1 MTGHASEDK
10 ANPASPARPDA
21 DDGTSDSDTPK
32 TASTDVDETVDDVSG
47 QDRQTSS
54 RAEPDVSRALER
66 LNERLDRIERDLG
79 ALSRA
84 PASDSIETQ
93 ASTDPTPD
101 PVSESDQDS
110 PAQEAPAD
118 TSSAPLAGP
127 PAARVGLSATP
138 IPPRPAG
145 RSGSGGDLRPPQP
158 ARFEQPAG
166 RPERRP
172 PTLAPSPGPATTGP
186 RPAPHGTRPTA
197 THDEP
202 RGQRRWV
209 FSGVFWLIV
218 LAVIGAGGWWIY
230 ADPDGAASQRD
241 ALIAGVQRLAGREP
255 PAQVDPA
262 AVPPASETAGLAQD
276 DTGAEAVQIEDPAP
290 DTPVPPIAEET
301 PPIDESPAT
310 TPDTGTTVTE
320 GPAVP
325 AVPTPSVEVASVPEP
340 EGDLAPLPANAS
352 EELRSAAE
360 MALAGNP
367 EAQHDLA
374 TVYALGRLVPQDFG
388 RAAYWYE
395 RSAQSGVLNAR
406 YNLGVL
412 TKHGMGVPE
421 NAELAFAQYKIAAE
435 GGHTDAQIVVG
446 LAYVNGDGVEAD
458 PLQAA
463 PWFQAASAK
472 GDARGAYHLGEL
484 FENGLDGAPDLA
496 AAAGWYRIAADA
508 GMAEA
513 QEALT
518 RVTAGGTST
527 PSPSDGEAAPAVPVP
542 ATTPDPVPPA
552 AEPAPPL
559 GAAAI
564 QEIQELLAAA
574 GYSPGTPDGV
584 VGTNTRTAIQNFETD
599 NKLPPTGQPSTRLLE
614 LLRQQAPD
622 G

>member
-10 ANPASPARPDA
+10 ANRASPARPDA
-21 DDGTSDSDTPK
+21 DDGTADTDTPK
-32 TASTDVDETVDDVSG
+32 TAPTDEDERVDDVSG
-47 QDRQTSS
+47 LDRQTSG

-66 LNERLDRIERDLG
+66 LNERLDRIERDLS

-84 PASDSIETQ
+84 PAPDPIETP
-93 ASTDPTPD
+93 ASTDKPPHS
-101 PVSESDQDS
+101 VSESDPDS
-110 PAQEAPAD
+110 PAPA
-118 TSSAPLAGP
+118 TPARPSSAPPAAA

-145 RSGSGGDLRPPQP
+145 RSGAGGDLRPPQA

-166 RPERRP
+166 RPERHP

-186 RPAPHGTRPTA
+186 RPAPGGARPT
-197 THDEP
+197 TTPDEP
-202 RGQRRWV
+202 RRQRRWV

-230 ADPDGAASQRD
+230 ADPDGAAIRRD

-255 PAQVDPA
+255 PAQIDTA
-262 AVPPASETAGLAQD
+262 AVPPASETAGLAQVD
-276 DTGAEAVQIEDPAP
+276 PEAEAAETVNPPPGTPTAPAGED
-290 DTPVPPIAEET
+290 T

-310 TPDTGTTVTE
+310 TSDADPAVTE

-325 AVPTPSVEVASVPEP
+325 AVPTPTVEIASVPEP

-374 TVYALGRLVPQDFG
+374 TVYALGRLVPQDFA

-508 GMAEA
+508 GMVEA

-518 RVTAGGTST
+518 RVTAGGAST
-527 PSPSDGEAAPAVPVP
+527 PSPTGDTAAPAVPVP

-559 GAAAI
+559 DAAAI

-614 LLRQQAPD
+614 LLRQQAPE